1 MTDVSDS
8 LLPSPSDSSSPSGW
22 RTVSIITWLL
32 TFAATTAVAISSRTI
47 GRPVWWLGSAS
58 DPAPDGLIIV
68 PIALT
73 VVPIV
78 VSARHVGRAGV
89 TGIACSLALGAIALG
104 DIGDNQTIALAMG
117 GVAICALVANIAVWA
132 GLRQYG

>member
-1 MTDVSDS
+1 M
-8 LLPSPSDSSSPSGW
+8 
-22 RTVSIITWLL
+22 TWLL

-58 DPAPDGLIIV
+58 DPAPDGLIII

-73 VVPIV
+73 VIPIV
-78 VSARHVGRAGV
+78 VAARHIWRAGV
-89 TGIACSLALGAIALG
+89 TGVTCACALGIIALVDVSNNATMAIA
-104 DIGDNQTIALAMG
+104 MG
-117 GVAICALVANIAVWA
+117 SVAICAVVANIAVWA